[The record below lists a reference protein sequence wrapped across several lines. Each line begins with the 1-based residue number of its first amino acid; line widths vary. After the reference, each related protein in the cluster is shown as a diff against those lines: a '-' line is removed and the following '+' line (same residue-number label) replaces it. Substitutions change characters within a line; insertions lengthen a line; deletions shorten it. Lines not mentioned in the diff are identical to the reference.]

1 MQTKYKIF
9 TIDYLANEEFSE
21 EDLYWL
27 FDTPSLQYS
36 LIVGMLRYANIND
49 IKDNDIINICKK
61 DNSWIYKY
69 CWNNAQFKSFMNIL
83 NKIFM
88 NLYRISEANA
98 KVNAQ
103 MFMIKYGLHV
113 KNNKFD
119 NNKNWNNV

>member
-36 LIVGMLRYANIND
+36 LVVGMIKSVNND
-49 IKDNDIINICKK
+49 LKDNDIVSMCKK

-69 CWNNAQFKSFMNIL
+69 SWNNAQCKNFINTL

-88 NLYRISEANA
+88 NIYRISETNA

-119 NNKNWNNV
+119 NNKDWK